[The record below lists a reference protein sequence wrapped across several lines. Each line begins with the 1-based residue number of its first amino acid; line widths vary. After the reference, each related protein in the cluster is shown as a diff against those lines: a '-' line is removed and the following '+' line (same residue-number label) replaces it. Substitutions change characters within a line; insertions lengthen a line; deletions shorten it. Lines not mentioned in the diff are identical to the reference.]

1 MSGSNATGAEVE
13 IGELGERSPILPKK
27 SRTRMSYPH
36 AAYRLDDSLLSDSS
50 DFRRAHS
57 VPVYTRRDLR
67 MLSLSPMFYNKFY
80 MAEGGGMISSAFNL
94 ASATCGAGVLALPY
108 AMQHCGT
115 LTGTLTLLF
124 VCTLTIYSV
133 FLLTKV
139 SALTNLMTYEE
150 LAMDLVGPITE
161 KLTAAVIVVFCW
173 GVAVMYVVVMGDF
186 VVPLIGAAGL
196 GHVVGR
202 RSAMIIFWTLIM
214 FPLSLARK
222 INTLRYASIVGTVST
237 LLLAG
242 ALVVHFAQEAMTPT
256 HSSRLEGIVA
266 EASKTSFA
274 RWDAGTLGAL
284 ATFVFSYCCQPVAPK
299 IYEELHDRSVK
310 RMCVCSFWSMTACT
324 LVYLVTGT
332 FGAMSFGETVHP
344 NVLVNFADH
353 LDSSTTQVA
362 YLGMAVAVTMAFP
375 MTIFPT
381 RDSVVMAL
389 GYRADEK
396 PVPDWL
402 SSTVAGLLALLALL
416 FGLAVPNIRVLFDLL
431 GGVCGGSLS
440 FILPALFAL
449 RSGHWSLV
457 LVGWRHLTLTWVT
470 LVFGV
475 IVCAVGTANSIKSN
489 FF

>member
-1 MSGSNATGAEVE
+1 M
-13 IGELGERSPILPKK
+13 GELGETSPMLPNKT
-27 SRTRMSYPH
+27 RTRMSYSH
-36 AAYRLDDSLLSDSS
+36 AAYRSDDSLRSNSNEL
-50 DFRRAHS
+50 RRAHS
-57 VPVYTRRDLR
+57 VPVLTRRDLR
-67 MLSLSPMFYNKFY
+67 MLSLSPMFYNKLY
-80 MAEGGGMISSAFNL
+80 MTEGGSMVSSAFNL

-115 LTGTLTLLF
+115 LTGTLTLLV

-139 SALTNLMTYEE
+139 SALTKLMTYEE
-150 LAMDLVGPITE
+150 LAMDLVGPIAE
-161 KLTAAVIVVFCW
+161 KLTALVIVVFCW

-186 VVPLIGAAGL
+186 VVPLIHAAGL
-196 GHVVGR
+196 SHIIGR
-202 RSAMIIFWTLIM
+202 RFAMLIFWAFIM

-242 ALVVHFAQEAMTPT
+242 GLIVRFAEEVLENEHPSRVASIVDEAAKANLT
-256 HSSRLEGIVA
+256 
-266 EASKTSFA
+266 

-299 IYEELHDRSVK
+299 IYEELQDRSVQ
-310 RMCVCSFWSMTACT
+310 RMCLCAFWSMSTCT
-324 LVYLVTGT
+324 LVYITTGV
-332 FGAMSFGETVHP
+332 FGAMSFGGAINP

-353 LDSSTTQVA
+353 LSSPTAQVA
-362 YLGMAVAVTMAFP
+362 YLGMVVAVTMAFP

-389 GYRADEK
+389 GYRADEN

-402 SSTVAGLLALLALL
+402 SSTIAGLLALLALL
-416 FGLAVPNIRVLFDLL
+416 IGLAVPNIRVLFDLL

-440 FILPALFAL
+440 FVLPALFAL
-449 RSGHWSLV
+449 RSGYWSLEAM
-457 LVGWRHLTLTWVT
+457 GWRHLTLTWAT
-470 LVFGV
+470 LIFGV
-475 IVCAVGTANSIKSN
+475 LVCSVGTYNSIESN